1 MEYHQLKY
9 FQKLADIGNY
19 TKAADELNLSQSAL
33 SRSILRLE
41 EEIGVPLFLR
51 KSRGVVLNRYGRIFL
66 KSVNQAIMGI
76 DEAKREITNLV
87 DPTQGSIS
95 LGFIQPLG
103 SSYIPDLI
111 SAFQKEN
118 PGIKFQLNQDNT
130 RNILAG
136 IESGEIDV
144 GFCSP
149 PEEREG
155 LTTLHIMDQ
164 ELFLVVP
171 KSHPLSD
178 RTQIDLHELAGDSFI
193 LFKPESSLHDVI
205 AKLFQDAGFRP
216 MMSFEVY
223 DERTVAGLVGA
234 NLGVALIPFFP
245 GLDKKKIS
253 QIPVG
258 KPNCSVS
265 NQMVYQTDGYI
276 SPVFAQFKSFVES
289 TLNQE
294 HE

>member
-1 MEYHQLKY
+1 MDYHQLKY

-19 TKAADELNLSQSAL
+19 TKSADELDLSQSAL

-41 EEIGVPLFLR
+41 EEIGVPLLQR
-51 KSRGVVLNRYGRIFL
+51 KSRGVILNRYGKIFL
-66 KSVNQAIMGI
+66 KSVNKALSEI
-76 DEAKREITNLV
+76 DEAKQEITNLV
-87 DPTQGSIS
+87 DPTQGTIS

-111 SAFQKEN
+111 SEFQKEN

-136 IESGEIDV
+136 VESGEIDV

-149 PEEREG
+149 PEAREG
-155 LTTLHIMDQ
+155 ISTMHIMDQ

-171 KSHPLSD
+171 KSHPLSN
-178 RTQIDLHELAGDSFI
+178 RKLIDLHEVAGDSFI
-193 LFKPESSLHDVI
+193 LYKSESSLHDVI
-205 AKLFQDAGFRP
+205 AKLFQDAGFHP

-245 GLDKKKIS
+245 GLDRKKVS

-258 KPNCSVS
+258 SPNCSVS
-265 NQMVYQTDGYI
+265 NLMVYQTDGYI
-276 SPVFAQFKSFVES
+276 SPVFAQFKSFVEN
-289 TLNQE
+289 TLC
-294 HE
+294 

>member
-1 MEYHQLKY
+1 MDYHQLKY

-19 TKAADELNLSQSAL
+19 TKAADELDLSQSAL

-41 EEIGVPLFLR
+41 EEIGVPLFQR
-51 KSRGVVLNRYGRIFL
+51 KSRGVVLNRYGEIFL
-66 KSVNQAIMGI
+66 KSANKALGEI
-76 DEAKREITNLV
+76 DEAKQAISNLV
-87 DPTQGSIS
+87 DPTQGTIS

-111 SAFQKEN
+111 SAFQKEH

-130 RNILAG
+130 RNILNG

-149 PEEREG
+149 PEASEG
-155 LTTLHIMDQ
+155 LSTLHIMYQ
-164 ELFLVVP
+164 ELFLIVP
-171 KSHPLSD
+171 KSHPLSN
-178 RTQIDLHELAGDSFI
+178 RKKIDLHEVAGDPFI

-245 GLDKKKIS
+245 GLDKNKVS

-258 KPNCSVS
+258 SPNCSVS

-289 TLNQE
+289 TLY
-294 HE
+294 

>member
-1 MEYHQLKY
+1 MDYHQLKY

-19 TKAADELNLSQSAL
+19 TKAADELDLSQSAL

-41 EEIGVPLFLR
+41 EEIGVPLFQR
-51 KSRGVVLNRYGRIFL
+51 KSRGVVLNRYGQIFL
-66 KSVNQAIMGI
+66 KSANKALGEI
-76 DEAKREITNLV
+76 DEAKQEITNLV
-87 DPTQGSIS
+87 NPTQGTIS

-130 RNILAG
+130 RNILNG
-136 IESGEIDV
+136 IEAGEIDV

-149 PEEREG
+149 PEASEG
-155 LTTLHIMDQ
+155 LSAVHIMDQ
-164 ELFLVVP
+164 ELFLIVP
-171 KSHPLSD
+171 QNHPLSN
-178 RTQIDLHELAGDSFI
+178 RKEIDLHEVAGDSFI

-245 GLDKKKIS
+245 GLDKDKVS

-258 KPNCSVS
+258 RPNCSVS

-276 SPVFAQFKSFVES
+276 SPVFAQFKAFVES
-289 TLNQE
+289 KY
-294 HE
+294 

>member
-1 MEYHQLKY
+1 MDYQQLKY

-19 TKAADELNLSQSAL
+19 TKAADELDLSQSAL
-33 SRSILRLE
+33 SRSILKLE
-41 EEIGVPLFLR
+41 EEIGAPLFQR
-51 KSRGVVLNRYGRIFL
+51 KSRGALLNRYGQIFL
-66 KSVNQAIMGI
+66 QSVNKAIGEI
-76 DEAKREITNLV
+76 DEAKQAITNLV

-130 RNILAG
+130 RNILNG
-136 IESGEIDV
+136 VESGEIDV

-149 PEEREG
+149 PEARAG
-155 LTTLHIMDQ
+155 ISTLHIMDQ
-164 ELFLVVP
+164 ELFLIVP
-171 KSHPLSD
+171 KSHPLSN
-178 RTQIDLHELAGDSFI
+178 RKKIDLDELAGDSFI
-193 LFKPESSLHDVI
+193 LFKPESSLNDVI

-245 GLDKKKIS
+245 GLDKQKVS

-265 NQMVYQTDGYI
+265 NQMVYQTSGYI
-276 SPVFAQFKSFVES
+276 SPVFAQFKAFVE
-289 TLNQE
+289 TTRN
-294 HE
+294 

>member
-1 MEYHQLKY
+1 MDYHQLKY

-19 TKAADELNLSQSAL
+19 TKAADELDLSQSAL

-41 EEIGVPLFLR
+41 EEIGVPLFQR
-51 KSRGVVLNRYGRIFL
+51 KSRGVVLNRYGQIFL
-66 KSVNQAIMGI
+66 KSANKALGEI
-76 DEAKREITNLV
+76 DEAKQEITNQV
-87 DPTQGSIS
+87 NPTQGTIS

-130 RNILAG
+130 RNILNG
-136 IESGEIDV
+136 IEAGEIDV

-149 PEEREG
+149 PEAREG
-155 LTTLHIMDQ
+155 LSAVHIMDQ
-164 ELFLVVP
+164 ELFLIVP
-171 KSHPLSD
+171 RNHPLSN
-178 RTQIDLHELAGDSFI
+178 RKEIDLHEVAGDSFI

-245 GLDKKKIS
+245 GLDKDKVS

-258 KPNCSVS
+258 RPNCSVS

-289 TLNQE
+289 KI
-294 HE
+294 H